1 VATIVGEYH
10 CPVLNKVF
18 TEFTHIVAVKTTGNV
33 FCYEAIKELNIKTKN
48 WKELLTE
55 EPFTRADLI
64 TIQNPN
70 AVDGKVTVEFDHVK
84 NGLKIDDEELK
95 KMNSDPAYNI
105 NVSGDIKH
113 MLADLGTDKAKEIAL
128 HGGGGNKARNER
140 AAAIAAILE
149 SRSKIKEVSKAEQP
163 KQTYSVVDAASASVF
178 GRSADAAKAGSSD
191 KTAARIAMHMAGD
204 RTPVNSKMVKSRYS
218 SGAASRSFTSS
229 AFTPVTKNDFELI
242 KVEKNPKKKGYVQ
255 FQTTHGDLN
264 IELHCDIAPRA
275 CENFITLCERGY
287 YNGVAFHRSIRNF
300 MIQGGDPTGTGKGG
314 ESIWGKPFKDEPNS
328 KLLHS
333 GRGVVSMAN
342 SGPHTNGSQFFV
354 LYKSATHLN
363 YKHTVF
369 GGVVGGLATLAAME
383 NVPVDE
389 SDRPLV
395 SSKNST
401 HCVL

>member
-1 VATIVGEYH
+1 MGKKQHSKDRMFITKTEWATEWGGAKSKENRTPFKSLPYYCCALTFLPFEDPVCTIDGSVFEITTIVPYIRKFGKHPVTGAPLKGEDLIPLIFHKNSEGEYH

-204 RTPVNSKMVKSRYS
+204 RTPVNSKMV
-218 SGAASRSFTSS
+218 SF
-229 AFTPVTKNDFELI
+229 FFGI
-242 KVEKNPKKKGYVQ
+242 
-255 FQTTHGDLN
+255 
-264 IELHCDIAPRA
+264 
-275 CENFITLCERGY
+275 
-287 YNGVAFHRSIRNF
+287 
-300 MIQGGDPTGTGKGG
+300 
-314 ESIWGKPFKDEPNS
+314 NS
-328 KLLHS
+328 VK
-333 GRGVVSMAN
+333 R
-342 SGPHTNGSQFFV
+342 FV
-354 LYKSATHLN
+354 Y
-363 YKHTVF
+363 
-369 GGVVGGLATLAAME
+369 
-383 NVPVDE
+383 
-389 SDRPLV
+389 
-395 SSKNST
+395 
-401 HCVL
+401 CC